1 MEFILA
7 RDAKDFLREL
17 YERSCPMHVVK
28 IRTALLT
35 KDNVIDV
42 NIAGKAVDHNPF
54 GSVLF
59 ILRSV

>member
-1 MEFILA
+1 
-7 RDAKDFLREL
+7 
-17 YERSCPMHVVK
+17 MHVVK

-54 GSVLF
+54 GSGLF
-59 ILRSV
+59 ILRSVQGT